1 MKKFL
6 ITILLI
12 AGLFCGGYV
21 LLLFQLKQSAIAAIE
36 DFNRTTQS
44 TYGNSEFI
52 YNDIRLNLFRRLA
65 IIENPVFRVSGKQ
78 IFIAEQMEVS
88 RKSKELEFFNLTN
101 VNLTLEYDDVDF
113 ELSASNLQVEE
124 FNFSAIENFSS
135 DFSNIDALKI
145 GKIEIKDFLIKGKG
159 IAQEELIIAS
169 GNLLIEEVSDKTAEK
184 IRIEGSIKD
193 NSKILANV
201 PYQFEARKI
210 ELSELDLKS
219 ILGAVSSDKTE
230 FLVRINEAFGS
241 SKLDFEETSIFLPQS
256 EIKASIQKGF
266 VEIDE
271 NIVEKFFV
279 KDFIFENMPKDLD
292 ILIAEFDLDG
302 LNLGMDFSDEEE
314 VLQTI
319 SQLFGV
325 RQLRLKDVS
334 ISSKDFPIYFEEF
347 QLSDIITEAGLVVSG
362 KSILSKLGVPL
373 IAFSVLDDRTARN
386 FSNVLG
392 KDKVKVSFRN
402 QFEYQIEQEQFQYD
416 LSFALDELA
425 ELNIKLELGSF
436 DLDMFKNNMEYHSAP
451 IITKSARDIEIKQ
464 VQFEYKDLKL
474 ANILFDA
481 YPEIARGY
489 DLLELQ
495 ATLMLLQYP
504 IQQKSLVKALNDF
517 QSEKNKLGFSLNAK
531 KVLKISGIPELFL
544 SGQMAEYALFE
555 FYGK

>member
-12 AGLFCGGYV
+12 AGLLCGGYV

-36 DFNRTTQS
+36 DFNRTSQS

-52 YNDIRLNLFRRLA
+52 YNDIRFNLFRRLA
-65 IIENPVFRVSGKQ
+65 IIEKPVFRVSGKQ

-88 RKSKELEFFNLTN
+88 RKSKELEFLNLTN
-101 VNLTLEYDDVDF
+101 MNLTLEYDDVDF

-135 DFSNIDALKI
+135 DFLNIDALKI
-145 GKIEIKDFLIKGKG
+145 GKFEIKDFLIKGKG

-169 GNLLIEEVSDKTAEK
+169 GNLLIEEVSDETAEK

-210 ELSELDLKS
+210 ELLELDLKS
-219 ILGAVSSDKTE
+219 IVRAVSSDKTE
-230 FLVRINEAFGS
+230 FLVQINDAFGR
-241 SKLDFEETSIFLPQS
+241 SKLDFEETTIFLPQS
-256 EIKASIQKGF
+256 EIKASIQKGV

-279 KDFIFENMPKDLD
+279 EDFIFENMPKDLD

-302 LNLGMDFSDEEE
+302 LNLGMDISDEEK

-362 KSILSKLGVPL
+362 KSILSKLEVPL

-392 KDKVKVSFRN
+392 KDKVEVSFRN

-436 DLDMFKNNMEYHSAP
+436 DLDMFKNNMESHSAP
-451 IITKSARDIEIKQ
+451 LITKSAKDIEIKQ

-489 DLLELQ
+489 DLLQLQ
-495 ATLMLLQYP
+495 ATLLLLQYP
-504 IQQKSLVKALNDF
+504 IQQKSLVTALNDF

-531 KVLKISGIPELFL
+531 KVLKISGIPELFM
-544 SGQMAEYALFE
+544 SGQMAEYALIE

>member
-101 VNLTLEYDDVDF
+101 MNLTLEYDDVDF

-169 GNLLIEEVSDKTAEK
+169 GNLLIEEVSDETAEI

-219 ILGAVSSDKTE
+219 IVRAVSSDKIE
-230 FLVRINEAFGS
+230 FLVQINDAFGL
-241 SKLDFEETSIFLPQS
+241 SKLDFEETTIFLPQS
-256 EIKASIQKGF
+256 EIKASIKKGV

-279 KDFIFENMPKDLD
+279 EDFVFENMPKDLD
-292 ILIAEFDLDG
+292 ISIAEFDLDG

-392 KDKVKVSFRN
+392 KDKVEVSFRN

-436 DLDMFKNNMEYHSAP
+436 DLDMFKNNMKSHSAP
-451 IITKSARDIEIKQ
+451 LITKSAKDIEIKQ

-489 DLLELQ
+489 DLLQLQ
-495 ATLMLLQYP
+495 ATLLLLQYP
-504 IQQKSLVKALNDF
+504 IQQKSLVTALNDF
-517 QSEKNKLGFSLNAK
+517 QSEKNKLGFSLNAN
-531 KVLKISGIPELFL
+531 KVLKISDIPELFL
-544 SGQMAEYALFE
+544 SGQMTEYALIE

>member
-101 VNLTLEYDDVDF
+101 MNLTLEYDDVDF

-169 GNLLIEEVSDKTAEK
+169 GNLLIEEVSDETAEI

-219 ILGAVSSDKTE
+219 IVRAVSSDKTE
-230 FLVRINEAFGS
+230 FLVQINDAFGL
-241 SKLDFEETSIFLPQS
+241 SKLDFEETTIFLPQS
-256 EIKASIQKGF
+256 EIKASIKKGV

-279 KDFIFENMPKDLD
+279 EDFVFENMPKDLD
-292 ILIAEFDLDG
+292 ISIAEFDLDG

-325 RQLRLKDVS
+325 RHLLLKDVS

-392 KDKVKVSFRN
+392 KDKVEVSFRN

-436 DLDMFKNNMEYHSAP
+436 DLDMFKNNMKSHSAP
-451 IITKSARDIEIKQ
+451 LITKSAKDIEIKQ

-489 DLLELQ
+489 DLLQLQ
-495 ATLMLLQYP
+495 ATLLLLQYP
-504 IQQKSLVKALNDF
+504 IQQKSLVTALNDF
-517 QSEKNKLGFSLNAK
+517 QSEKNKLGFSLNAN
-531 KVLKISGIPELFL
+531 KVLKISDIPELFL
-544 SGQMAEYALFE
+544 SGQMTEYALIE

>member
-1 MKKFL
+1 M
-6 ITILLI
+6 
-12 AGLFCGGYV
+12 
-21 LLLFQLKQSAIAAIE
+21 
-36 DFNRTTQS
+36 
-44 TYGNSEFI
+44 
-52 YNDIRLNLFRRLA
+52 
-65 IIENPVFRVSGKQ
+65 
-78 IFIAEQMEVS
+78 
-88 RKSKELEFFNLTN
+88 
-101 VNLTLEYDDVDF
+101 
-113 ELSASNLQVEE
+113 
-124 FNFSAIENFSS
+124 
-135 DFSNIDALKI
+135 
-145 GKIEIKDFLIKGKG
+145 
-159 IAQEELIIAS
+159 
-169 GNLLIEEVSDKTAEK
+169 
-184 IRIEGSIKD
+184 
-193 NSKILANV
+193 
-201 PYQFEARKI
+201 
-210 ELSELDLKS
+210 
-219 ILGAVSSDKTE
+219 
-230 FLVRINEAFGS
+230 
-241 SKLDFEETSIFLPQS
+241 
-256 EIKASIQKGF
+256 
-266 VEIDE
+266 
-271 NIVEKFFV
+271 
-279 KDFIFENMPKDLD
+279 
-292 ILIAEFDLDG
+292 
-302 LNLGMDFSDEEE
+302 
-314 VLQTI
+314 
-319 SQLFGV
+319 

>member
-12 AGLFCGGYV
+12 AGLLCGGYV

-36 DFNRTTQS
+36 DFNRTSQS

-52 YNDIRLNLFRRLA
+52 YNDIRFNLFRRLA
-65 IIENPVFRVSGKQ
+65 IIEKPVFRVSGKQ

-88 RKSKELEFFNLTN
+88 RKSKELEFLNLTN
-101 VNLTLEYDDVDF
+101 MNLTLEYDDVDF

-135 DFSNIDALKI
+135 DFLNIDALKI
-145 GKIEIKDFLIKGKG
+145 GKFEIKDFLIKGKG

-169 GNLLIEEVSDKTAEK
+169 GNLLIEEVSDETAEK

-210 ELSELDLKS
+210 ELLELDLKS
-219 ILGAVSSDKTE
+219 IVRAVSSDKTE
-230 FLVRINEAFGS
+230 FLVQINDAFGR
-241 SKLDFEETSIFLPQS
+241 SKLDFEETTIFLPQS
-256 EIKASIQKGF
+256 EIKASIQKGV

-279 KDFIFENMPKDLD
+279 EDFVFENMPKDLD
-292 ILIAEFDLDG
+292 ISIAEFDLDG
-302 LNLGMDFSDEEE
+302 LNLGIDFSDEEE

-362 KSILSKLGVPL
+362 KSILSKLEVPL

-392 KDKVKVSFRN
+392 KDKVEVSFRN

-436 DLDMFKNNMEYHSAP
+436 DLDMFKNNMESHSAP
-451 IITKSARDIEIKQ
+451 LITKSAKDIEIKQ

-481 YPEIARGY
+481 YPEIAQGY
-489 DLLELQ
+489 DLLQLQ
-495 ATLMLLQYP
+495 ATLLLLQYP
-504 IQQKSLVKALNDF
+504 IQQKSLVTALNDF

-531 KVLKISGIPELFL
+531 KVLKISGIPELFM
-544 SGQMAEYALFE
+544 SGQMAEYALIE

>member
-12 AGLFCGGYV
+12 AGLLCGGYV

-36 DFNRTTQS
+36 NFNRTTQS

-52 YNDIRLNLFRRLA
+52 YNDVRLNLFRRLA
-65 IIENPVFRVSGKQ
+65 IIEKPVFRVSGKQ
-78 IFIAEQMEVS
+78 IFIADQMEVS

-101 VNLTLEYDDVDF
+101 MNLTLEYDDVDF
-113 ELSASNLQVEE
+113 QLSASNLQVEE
-124 FNFSAIENFSS
+124 FNFGAIENLSS

-159 IAQEELIIAS
+159 IAQEELVIAS
-169 GNLLIEEVSDKTAEK
+169 GNLLIEEVSDETAEI

-219 ILGAVSSDKTE
+219 IVGAVSSDKTK
-230 FLVRINEAFGS
+230 FLVQISDAFGS
-241 SKLDFEETSIFLPQS
+241 SKLDFEETTIFLPQS
-256 EIKASIQKGF
+256 EIKASIQKGV

-279 KDFIFENMPKDLD
+279 EDFIFENMPKDLD

-302 LNLGMDFSDEEE
+302 LNLGIDFSDEEE

-362 KSILSKLGVPL
+362 KSILSKLEVPL
-373 IAFSVLDDRTARN
+373 IAFSVLDERAARN
-386 FSNVLG
+386 FSDILG

-436 DLDMFKNNMEYHSAP
+436 DLDMFKNNMKSHSAP
-451 IITKSARDIEIKQ
+451 LITKSAKDIEIKQ

-489 DLLELQ
+489 DLLKLQ
-495 ATLMLLQYP
+495 ATLLLLQYP
-504 IQQKSLVKALNDF
+504 IQQKSLVTALNDF

-531 KVLKISGIPELFL
+531 KVIKILGIPELFL
-544 SGQMAEYALFE
+544 SGQIAEYALFE

>member
-12 AGLFCGGYV
+12 AGLLCGGYV

-36 DFNRTTQS
+36 DFNRTSQS

-52 YNDIRLNLFRRLA
+52 YNDIRFNLFRRLA
-65 IIENPVFRVSGKQ
+65 IIEKPVFRVSGKQ

-88 RKSKELEFFNLTN
+88 RKSKELEFLNLTN
-101 VNLTLEYDDVDF
+101 MNLTLEYDDVDF

-135 DFSNIDALKI
+135 DFLNIDALKI
-145 GKIEIKDFLIKGKG
+145 GKFEIKDFLIKGKG

-169 GNLLIEEVSDKTAEK
+169 GNLLIEEVSDETAEK

-210 ELSELDLKS
+210 ELLELDLKS
-219 ILGAVSSDKTE
+219 IVRAVSSDKTE
-230 FLVRINEAFGS
+230 FLVQINDAFGR
-241 SKLDFEETSIFLPQS
+241 SKLDFEETTIFLPQS
-256 EIKASIQKGF
+256 EIKASIQKGV

-279 KDFIFENMPKDLD
+279 EDFVFENMPKDLD

-302 LNLGMDFSDEEE
+302 LNLGMDISDEEK

-362 KSILSKLGVPL
+362 KSILSKLEVPL

-392 KDKVKVSFRN
+392 KDKVEVSFKN

-436 DLDMFKNNMEYHSAP
+436 DLDMFKNNMESHSAP
-451 IITKSARDIEIKQ
+451 LITKSAKDIEIKQ

-489 DLLELQ
+489 DLLQLQ
-495 ATLMLLQYP
+495 ATLLLLQYP
-504 IQQKSLVKALNDF
+504 IQQKSLVTALNDF

-531 KVLKISGIPELFL
+531 KVLKISGIPELFM
-544 SGQMAEYALFE
+544 SGQMAEYALIE

>member
-1 MKKFL
+1 M
-6 ITILLI
+6 
-12 AGLFCGGYV
+12 
-21 LLLFQLKQSAIAAIE
+21 
-36 DFNRTTQS
+36 
-44 TYGNSEFI
+44 
-52 YNDIRLNLFRRLA
+52 
-65 IIENPVFRVSGKQ
+65 
-78 IFIAEQMEVS
+78 
-88 RKSKELEFFNLTN
+88 
-101 VNLTLEYDDVDF
+101 
-113 ELSASNLQVEE
+113 
-124 FNFSAIENFSS
+124 
-135 DFSNIDALKI
+135 
-145 GKIEIKDFLIKGKG
+145 
-159 IAQEELIIAS
+159 
-169 GNLLIEEVSDKTAEK
+169 
-184 IRIEGSIKD
+184 
-193 NSKILANV
+193 
-201 PYQFEARKI
+201 
-210 ELSELDLKS
+210 
-219 ILGAVSSDKTE
+219 
-230 FLVRINEAFGS
+230 
-241 SKLDFEETSIFLPQS
+241 
-256 EIKASIQKGF
+256 
-266 VEIDE
+266 
-271 NIVEKFFV
+271 
-279 KDFIFENMPKDLD
+279 
-292 ILIAEFDLDG
+292 
-302 LNLGMDFSDEEE
+302 
-314 VLQTI
+314 
-319 SQLFGV
+319 

-392 KDKVKVSFRN
+392 KDKVEVSFRN